1 MKEYF
6 VYQEKKFAK
15 GTCVKFNLD
24 FLGEKYNFHNG
35 FGYYDGGD
43 YFQEYDYLNNM
54 KLKRYHIADP
64 DSAIETITCEKIYV
78 APKPDPHP
86 QQKYVQVYKDKEVGD
101 MVYAWIVYI
110 AGMLFSTL
118 FQNAIVGWVGF
129 TFFFVLYRHQKLY
142 RAKESLNKKNG
153 GNL

>member
-6 VYQEKKFAK
+6 VYQGKKFAK

-54 KLKRYHIADP
+54 KLKRHHIADP

-142 RAKESLNKKNG
+142 RTKESLNKKNG